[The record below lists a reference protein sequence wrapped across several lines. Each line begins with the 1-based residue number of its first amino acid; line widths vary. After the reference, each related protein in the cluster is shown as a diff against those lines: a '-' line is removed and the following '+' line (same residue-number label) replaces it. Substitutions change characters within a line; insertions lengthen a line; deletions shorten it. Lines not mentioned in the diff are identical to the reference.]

1 MTLVIALKAAD
12 GVALVSDG
20 QATVMDNPIHTRSG
34 DARKLDD
41 LHGRLAF
48 GCSGHAGLAQ
58 RVAAALKGEITPEQ
72 CEQPIVQL
80 RSQLHEVVNRV
91 QKEALEEHVSVK
103 PDCLPAH
110 IEVLFAGYSA
120 GEPWVY
126 EVAVQGEDE
135 IHPDGE
141 AIGHA
146 RHFPMYLMASTL
158 HYELAERGVEQVKI
172 LAYRAVADAIKTE
185 AGALS
190 PPIHAYIVTAEGA
203 EQLDRDRLR
212 AIEDTL
218 NAWKAQE
225 KDIFRALLAP
235 KENPPAPVAVAEG
248 APGVQV

>member
-1 MTLVIALKAAD
+1 MTLVVALKAAD

-20 QATVMDNPIHTRSG
+20 QATAMDNPIHTRSG
-34 DARKLDD
+34 DARKLYD
-41 LHGRLAF
+41 LHGKIAF

-58 RVAAALKGEITPEQ
+58 RVAAVLKREITPEQ
-72 CEQPIVQL
+72 CEQPIEEL
-80 RSQLHEVVNRV
+80 RPILHDVVNHL
-91 QKEALEEHVSVK
+91 QKQALEEHVAVK

-110 IEVLFAGYSA
+110 IEVLFAGFSA

-135 IHPDGE
+135 IHPAGE

-190 PPIHAYIVTAEGA
+190 PPIHAYIVTAHGA
-203 EQLDRDRLR
+203 EQLDKDRLR
-212 AIEDTL
+212 AVEDTL
-218 NAWKAQE
+218 NAWKSQE
-225 KDIFRALLAP
+225 KEIFRDLLT
-235 KENPPAPVAVAEG
+235 EG
-248 APGVQV
+248 ESADAYMPLSDSAPGVQL